1 MVDIAD
7 KLFPNLLTILTQLA
21 ATGIIYL
28 LYRKYVHHHV
38 LNYLDKQAAELNRAQ
53 HYAEEVEEEA
63 AEKAKSLEAEHELKT
78 EQLRK
83 TQERMRKEAEKERQA
98 ILQRAEAEKE
108 SLLSDAQIEIAKER
122 EKLLREVEEHVLDLA
137 VIVSERTLER
147 YSYDEGELFQALET
161 ELEQMNHEAN

>member
-7 KLFPNLLTILTQLA
+7 KLFPNLLTLLTQLA

-28 LYRKYVHHHV
+28 LYRKYVHVHAM
-38 LNYLDKQAAELNRAQ
+38 NFLDKQVEDLNRAQ
-53 HYAEEVEEEA
+53 LFAEEIEEKAEQKESKLA
-63 AEKAKSLEAEHELKT
+63 AEYEVKA

-83 TQERMRKEAEKERQA
+83 SQERMRQEAERERQE
-98 ILQRAEAEKE
+98 ILKRAEAEKE
-108 SLLSDAQIEIAKER
+108 LLLSEAQVEINKDR

-137 VIVSERTLER
+137 VLVAERTLER

-161 ELEQMNHEAN
+161 ELEQMNYEAN